1 MKSLFS
7 FFIVCLMMVA
17 MAAQAHPDEV
27 QYAQSSS
34 DTCLVVWQKDGSVVL
49 FNLTET
55 PKVTYKADKV
65 IVTASSVVEFKFQ
78 AISKMTYDL
87 PTVDVKW
94 PTQKAERPF
103 RNNGETITFL
113 PADKDMHVKIVLVSG
128 MVVKEFVVR
137 KDDTYT
143 LSLMAFPDKLYLVN
157 VNGVT
162 YKIMVR

>member
-1 MKSLFS
+1 MKSLLS
-7 FFIVCLMMVA
+7 FFIVCLMMTA
-17 MAAQAHPDEV
+17 MTAHAHPDEV
-27 QYAQSSS
+27 QYNQSSS

-55 PKVTYKADKV
+55 PKVTYEADKV
-65 IVTASSVVEFKFQ
+65 IVTGSSVVEFKFQ

-94 PTQKAERPF
+94 PAVKAERPF

-113 PADKDMHVKIVLVSG
+113 PADKDMHVKIVLING
-128 MVVKEFVVR
+128 MVVNEFVVR

-143 LSLMAFPDKLYLVN
+143 LSLNAYPDKLYLIN

-162 YKIMVR
+162 YKIMIR